1 MLQTLL
7 DTLNWLWLNVVA
19 ASAMPL
25 GEGLYGLTIAPLS
38 RIGVPPFFQVL
49 FIGLLAAGVSVTIKR
64 VLKIEEKEALFQ
76 HRISKKQEIQ
86 KYLPALKDWKLKKV
100 LLEATDDEIDEIYNT
115 YIAYKF
121 SWFGMVY
128 LLPIFLTLFWL
139 DWLPDFRGPRFLLA
153 FPENSLGIPGLSVP
167 ATFFLGYIP
176 GLILLN
182 RLRKRLGRRQ
192 GAASCKAMAGAAK
205 RADA

>member
-38 RIGVPPFFQVL
+38 RIGVPPFFQIL
-49 FIGLLAAGVSVTIKR
+49 FIGFLAAGISFGLKKW
-64 VLKIEEKEALFQ
+64 LKIEEKEALFQ
-76 HRISKKQEIQ
+76 SRISKKQEIQ

-100 LLEATDDEIDEIYNT
+100 LLEATDEDIDEIYNT

-139 DWLPDFRGPRFLLA
+139 DWLPDFSGPRFLVE

-167 ATFFLGYIP
+167 ATFFLGYLP
-176 GLILLN
+176 GLMVLH
-182 RLRKRLGRRQ
+182 RMKRRRQ
-192 GAASCKAMAGAAK
+192 RAADRCEAPAGPVPEK
-205 RADA
+205 VKG